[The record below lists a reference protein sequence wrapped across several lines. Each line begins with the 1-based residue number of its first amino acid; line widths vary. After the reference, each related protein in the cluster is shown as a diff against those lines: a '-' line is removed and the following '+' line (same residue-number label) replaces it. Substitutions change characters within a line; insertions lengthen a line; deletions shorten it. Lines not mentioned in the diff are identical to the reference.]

1 MSDPGIPNISTS
13 RYLERF
19 ALFGR
24 FERFRQFDRTRLAS
38 AFGAVCPVNGIAIL
52 LLSYKREDLT
62 RMPSA
67 LVLSSRIEPT
77 NAQLHL
83 RHTARFPGISAGS
96 TPACTSLCALPVSPL
111 RCHFHLEDLRG
122 VHVHPVL
129 HVRRFTDRVS
139 VAKGSLSDR

>member
-1 MSDPGIPNISTS
+1 MIRVS
-13 RYLERF
+13 RASRHLEN
-19 ALFGR
+19 LGQ
-24 FERFRQFDRTRLAS
+24 FERFGRTRPAS

-52 LLSYKREDLT
+52 LLPYKREDLT

-96 TPACTSLCALPVSPL
+96 ALACASLCALSVSPL
-111 RCHFHLEDLRG
+111 RRYFHLEDLRG

-129 HVRRFTDRVS
+129 HVRRFADRIP
-139 VAKGSLSDR
+139 VAEGPLPDR